1 VAADYQMF
9 LCKVLEAAIFL
20 LSIKT
25 IEESHKTFL
34 ETAMSICFFEIPQ
47 FREYFLQLIELK
59 DGTHSEDYKLTSSMQ
74 GNPFFDWQNFVY
86 DGIPSK

>member
-34 ETAMSICFFEIPQ
+34 ETAMSISYFEIPQ